1 MWLVAAF
8 NKKEVNAKDWVINEC
23 DIYIYIYDIVKESCG
38 FAFPETNER

>member
-1 MWLVAAF
+1 MIKMWLVAAV

-23 DIYIYIYDIVKESCG
+23 DIYDIVKESCG